1 MPNFNAWG
9 SLKPLGDWRD
19 EINRAYDTARLIAE
33 QPTVITFIRAG
44 ATLAAQTVRL
54 ERSNNIPSELTAN
67 IARVAET
74 EVVIIGYRG
83 HPTITDTNVRRGDRF
98 VHSGQT
104 YEVIQVDARLDRV
117 FAHAKVQ

>member
-1 MPNFNAWG
+1 MPNFNTWG
-9 SLKPLGDWRD
+9 GIKPLGNWRD
-19 EINRAYDTARLIAE
+19 DINRAYDTARLIAE
-33 QPTVITFIRAG
+33 QPTTITLIRAG

-54 ERSNNIPSELTAN
+54 ERSNSTPGELTAN

-83 HPTITDTNVRRGDRF
+83 HPTIADTDVKRGDRF

>member
-1 MPNFNAWG
+1 MPNFNTWG
-9 SLKPLGDWRD
+9 GIKPLGDWRD
-19 EINRAYDTARLIAE
+19 DINRAYDTARLIAE
-33 QPTVITFIRAG
+33 QPTNITLIRAG

-54 ERSNNIPSELTAN
+54 ERSNNIPAELTAN

-83 HPTITDTNVRRGDRF
+83 HPTIADTNVRRGDRF
-98 VHSGQT
+98 VQAGQT
-104 YEVIQVDARLDRV
+104 YEVMQVDTRLDRV